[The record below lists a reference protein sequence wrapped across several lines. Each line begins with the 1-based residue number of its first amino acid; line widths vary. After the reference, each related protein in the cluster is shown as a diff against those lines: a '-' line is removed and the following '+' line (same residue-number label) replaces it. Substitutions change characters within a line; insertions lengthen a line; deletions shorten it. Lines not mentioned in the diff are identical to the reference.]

1 MIRSSRPVSPTQ
13 DPVSKANR
21 GQVDCST
28 AKSTETV
35 SENIAPA
42 SSTHLGPP
50 PSVTGVLGD
59 LMSSS
64 GLQGHQACG
73 AQMDMQEKKTHIHK
87 LKIRNQAN
95 NKQL

>member
-28 AKSTETV
+28 AKSTESV
-35 SENIAPA
+35 SENMAPA

-59 LMSSS
+59 VLFWPPRAPGMWCTD
-64 GLQGHQACG
+64 GYAG
-73 AQMDMQEKKTHIHK
+73 KKNPYT
-87 LKIRNQAN
+87 
-95 NKQL
+95 